1 MYGLEAIPRP
11 LIFGCAGLVLHS
23 EERELFADVNP
34 YGFILF
40 DRNINN
46 PSQVRLL
53 VNELRSAVRRPDAP
67 VLVDQEGGRVARL
80 GPPYWR
86 QPPAAAELV
95 SQLGNNIEK
104 ACQAIFINS
113 QIIAHELS
121 ELHIT
126 VDCMPVLDLATTVGH
141 QVIGERAYGEV
152 PARVAEFGRAACS
165 GLLNGGVLPVIK
177 HIPGHGRAASDS
189 HVSLPFVQAKWEDLA
204 QTDFLPFRAL
214 SDMPMAMTAH
224 VVFTAIDPKRP
235 ATTSPLVVAD
245 VIRGEIG
252 FEGLLMTDDIC
263 MSALEGSPIERAE
276 AALAAGCD
284 VVLHCN
290 GQLNEM
296 IEIADGVGAMAK
308 LSWERAMR
316 AAGYQDER
324 VSPIDLAAAKQELAR
339 LLA

>member
-11 LIFGCAGLVLHS
+11 LIFGCAGVILRS
-23 EERELFADVNP
+23 EERELFADANP

-46 PSQVRLL
+46 PSQVRRLT
-53 VNELRSAVRRPDAP
+53 NELRSAVRRPDAP

-86 QPPAAAELV
+86 QLPAAAQLV
-95 SQLGNNIEK
+95 SQFGNNIEK
-104 ACQAIFINS
+104 ACRAVFINS
-113 QIIAHELS
+113 RIIAYELS
-121 ELHIT
+121 QLHIT
-126 VDCMPVLDLATTVGH
+126 VDCMPVLDLATTGGH
-141 QVIGERAYGEV
+141 QVIGDRAYGEL
-152 PARVAEFGRAACS
+152 PTQVAEFGRAACS
-165 GLLNGGVLPVIK
+165 GLLKGGVLPVIK
-177 HIPGHGRAASDS
+177 HIPGHGRASSDS

-214 SDMPMAMTAH
+214 NDMPMAMTAH

-235 ATTSPLVVAD
+235 ATTSPLVVGD
-245 VIRGEIG
+245 IIRGEIG

-296 IEIADGVGAMAK
+296 VEIADGVEAMAK
-308 LSWERAMR
+308 LSWERVMR
-316 AAGYQDER
+316 AGEYQDER
-324 VSPIDLAAAKQELAR
+324 GLPIDLAAAKEELAT